1 MSFIHKILQNPTF
14 KTLTVNFTYLSL
26 LKCLGLLFPLITYPI
41 VMRTVGAENYGIVV
55 YSQSIIAYFVIIINF
70 GFDVSATRRSSES
83 REDIVELCK
92 IYSSI
97 TYLKLMMFILCV
109 VISIPFFI
117 LIHYEH
123 SLILFLLVGLC
134 IQEIAFPV
142 WLFQGLEKMKFI
154 TILSFLSQC
163 LYVLLILVFIREA
176 CDYYLI
182 PVFMSIGG
190 IVTSIGSIYILRN
203 RFRIKL
209 VSVTLSRLKQDFKE
223 SLPFFASRF
232 SAIVMEKSN
241 VILIGSFFTY
251 NMVAI
256 YDLCSKIV
264 SMLQMPYSLIAQ
276 VVYPNV
282 AKNKNMG
289 LIRKLIKPII
299 VSGVLLCL
307 VTIAL
312 SKYIVLFLGG
322 ETMLGAIPILT
333 LMVWYAPIVGISYL
347 FGASTLVV
355 CGFSKQ
361 YNLSVVYSVFFYLL
375 IVSVLVLFDGVNLYT
390 MAISFVLPELFV
402 ATYRSYMVNKHK
414 LLKSN

>member
-1 MSFIHKILQNPTF
+1 
-14 KTLTVNFTYLSL
+14 
-26 LKCLGLLFPLITYPI
+26 
-41 VMRTVGAENYGIVV
+41 
-55 YSQSIIAYFVIIINF
+55 
-70 GFDVSATRRSSES
+70 
-83 REDIVELCK
+83 
-92 IYSSI
+92 
-97 TYLKLMMFILCV
+97 
-109 VISIPFFI
+109 
-117 LIHYEH
+117 
-123 SLILFLLVGLC
+123 
-134 IQEIAFPV
+134 
-142 WLFQGLEKMKFI
+142 
-154 TILSFLSQC
+154 
-163 LYVLLILVFIREA
+163 
-176 CDYYLI
+176 
-182 PVFMSIGG
+182 MSIGG

-232 SAIVMEKSN
+232 SAIVMEKTN
-241 VILIGSFFTY
+241 VILIGGFFTY

-375 IVSVLVLFDGVNLYT
+375 ILSVLVLFDGVNLYT

-402 ATYRSYMVNKHK
+402 ATYRSYMVKKHK